1 MMFQGKNIIITGGS
15 SGIGRGLAL
24 RLAEEGANL
33 ALVARDPEKLS
44 RTREEILSHSSYSGS
59 RVEIFSC
66 DITEA
71 EKVGQVMNNIAGEI
85 GSPDYLFNSA
95 GILIGDYF
103 ENLPRD
109 NFQEMMNT
117 NFFGTLHF
125 IKAVLPHFKKKGSG
139 HIINISSISGVIGVF
154 GYASYCASKFA
165 VVGLTEALRAE
176 LKPQGISVHL
186 VLPPEVNTPMLA
198 KVNQSRPIEN
208 KMLARTMSSLS
219 VEQVVDVILKG
230 VAKGRYLI
238 IPGGRARIMSRL
250 SQIFPSRARWVVDY
264 TVRKNYRG
272 PKE

>member
-1 MMFQGKNIIITGGS
+1 MFYGKNIIITGGS

-33 ALVARDPEKLS
+33 ALVARDPERLT
-44 RTREEILSHSSYSGS
+44 RAREEILSRPSDSGS
-59 RVEIFSC
+59 RVEVFSC
-66 DITEA
+66 DITDP
-71 EKVGQVMNNIAGEI
+71 EKVEQTMNNIAGEI

-109 NFQEMMNT
+109 SFSEVMNT

-125 IKAVLPHFKKKGSG
+125 IRAVLPHFKKKESG

-165 VVGLTEALRAE
+165 VVGLTETLRAE

-186 VLPPEVNTPMLA
+186 VLPPEVDTPMLK
-198 KVNQSRPIEN
+198 KVNQCRPREN
-208 KMLARTMSSLS
+208 RMLTETMSSLS
-219 VEQVVDVILKG
+219 VEQAVDAILKG
-230 VAKGRYLI
+230 VMRGRYLI
-238 IPGGRARIMSRL
+238 IPGRQARILSRL
-250 SQIFPSRARWVVDY
+250 SQIFPSRARWIVDY
-264 TVRKNYRG
+264 TVKRNYQG
-272 PKE
+272 PEG